1 MHSTSPLSRFLA
13 GVVFSALVSGQAAI
27 PDTVHGAATDLLD
40 ASHILHFLDIVDA
53 LGHVSVRNP
62 VNSSQFLMSFAIA
75 PALTTSTSVVTQVSS
90 VYAVQNAT
98 AINLAFSPD
107 ATVPTGFSERF
118 IHSEIYKKFPEV
130 NAVVHAHTEAILPFA
145 NQARVPLVAQM
156 STAPSVG
163 THAPIFDFSSLPAS
177 VLAGDT
183 LSDFLVRNAL
193 LGDALANEFINGG
206 DVVLMANHGMA
217 VRATSVRQAVF
228 SAFYVMQNAKV
239 QFQSILLGGGK
250 APAALSAQQI
260 TDSVTTATTSL
271 SPRAWNLWT
280 KQVDLNP
287 LYTNDLRNAAPASAT
302 GF

>member
-1 MHSTSPLSRFLA
+1 MHFTSTLSCFLA
-13 GVVFSALVSGQAAI
+13 SVVFSALVSGQTTIPDAVQAAAI
-27 PDTVHGAATDLLD
+27 DLLD

-62 VNSSQFLMSFAIA
+62 ANSSQFLMTFSIA
-75 PALTTSTSVVTQVSS
+75 PALATSTSIVT
-90 VYAVQNAT
+90 YAIQNAT
-98 AINLAFSPD
+98 ALDLTFSPD
-107 ATVPTGFSERF
+107 TTIPTSFSERF
-118 IHSEIYKKFPEV
+118 IHSEIYNAFPEV

-145 NQARVPLVAQM
+145 NQARVPFVAQM

-163 THAPIFDFSSLPAS
+163 VHAPIFDFSSLPAS
-177 VLAGDT
+177 VLSGDT

-193 LGDALANEFINGG
+193 LGDALANKFISGS

-217 VRATSVRQAVF
+217 IRATSIRQAVF
-228 SAFYVMQNAKV
+228 NAFYIMQNAKV

-250 APAALSAQQI
+250 APEGLNAKEI
-260 TDSVTTATTSL
+260 TDSVTTATASL

-287 LYTNDLRNAAPASAT
+287 LYVNNLRNGAPASAT